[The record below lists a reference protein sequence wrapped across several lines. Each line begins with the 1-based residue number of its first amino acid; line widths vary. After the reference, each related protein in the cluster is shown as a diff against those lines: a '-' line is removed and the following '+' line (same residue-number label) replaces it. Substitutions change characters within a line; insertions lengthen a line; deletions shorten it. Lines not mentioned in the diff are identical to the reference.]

1 MDGDD
6 DERGNNEIDEGVK
19 GVEDKLETDQD
30 DGEVVDDN
38 KERSPWAQKLGDEKV
53 SSAKPSVGRILQA
66 TIFLKG
72 IDDKLYVLPTSDE
85 VSFTAAI
92 Q

>member
-1 MDGDD
+1 M
-6 DERGNNEIDEGVK
+6 
-19 GVEDKLETDQD
+19 EDKLEADQD
-30 DGEVVDDN
+30 DGEVIYDN
-38 KERSPWAQKLGDEKV
+38 KERSPWAQKLGDEDG
-53 SSAKPSVGRILQA
+53 SSAKPSVGRILQ
-66 TIFLKG
+66 TTNFLKG

>member
-6 DERGNNEIDEGVK
+6 DEGGNNEIDEGVK
-19 GVEDKLETDQD
+19 GVEDKLEADQD

-38 KERSPWAQKLGDEKV
+38 KERSPWAQKLGGEDG
-53 SSAKPSVGRILQA
+53 SSAKPSVGRILQ

-72 IDDKLYVLPTSDE
+72 IDDKLYFLPTSDE
-85 VSFTAAI
+85 VSFTVII